1 MAYLTHEEYREL
13 GFDSTREF
21 EALENRAE
29 LAIDLFIRHYY
40 DFHDF
45 DKDHKTRKKAV
56 KLATAYQIQYLDST
70 GILTAEDKQTIAST
84 TLGRTTVAYSSNNSS
99 RAPGVIFVYPQ
110 YCDVELDSSFRN
122 SIVKD
127 GSDEYIV
134 NKIIPVYEPFNRKVF
149 CYEIE
154 VM

>member
-13 GFDSTREF
+13 GFDGTSEF
-21 EALENRAE
+21 EALLKRAE

-45 DKDHKTRKKAV
+45 DKDHKARKKAV

-99 RAPGVIFVYPQ
+99 RASETASGYNLSLDAFNALKSAGFLYSGVDY
-110 YCDVELDSSFRN
+110 
-122 SIVKD
+122 
-127 GSDEYIV
+127 G
-134 NKIIPVYEPFNRKVF
+134 
-149 CYEIE
+149 CY
-154 VM
+154 

>member
-13 GFDSTREF
+13 GFDGTSEF
-21 EALENRAE
+21 EALEKRAE

-45 DKDHKTRKKAV
+45 DTDHKTRKKAV

-84 TLGRTTVAYSSNNSS
+84 TLGRTTVSYSSNNGS
-99 RAPGVIFVYPQ
+99 RASETASGYNLSLDAFNALKSAGFLYSGVDYGR
-110 YCDVELDSSFRN
+110 Y
-122 SIVKD
+122 
-127 GSDEYIV
+127 
-134 NKIIPVYEPFNRKVF
+134 
-149 CYEIE
+149 
-154 VM
+154 

>member
-1 MAYLTHEEYREL
+1 MAYLTHDEYLEL
-13 GFDSTREF
+13 GFDSTSEF
-21 EALENRAE
+21 DELLKRAE

-45 DKDHKTRKKAV
+45 DKDHKARKKAV

-99 RAPGVIFVYPQ
+99 RASETASGYNLSLDAFNALKSAGFLYSGV
-110 YCDVELDSSFRN
+110 
-122 SIVKD
+122 
-127 GSDEYIV
+127 EYGR
-134 NKIIPVYEPFNRKVF
+134 Y
-149 CYEIE
+149 
-154 VM
+154 

>member
-13 GFDSTREF
+13 GFDSTSEF
-21 EALENRAE
+21 EALLKRAE
-29 LAIDLFIRHYY
+29 LAIDLFIIRHYY

-45 DKDHKTRKKAV
+45 DTDHKTRKKAV

-99 RAPGVIFVYPQ
+99 RASETASGYNLSLDAFNALKSAGFLYSGVDYGR
-110 YCDVELDSSFRN
+110 Y
-122 SIVKD
+122 
-127 GSDEYIV
+127 
-134 NKIIPVYEPFNRKVF
+134 
-149 CYEIE
+149 
-154 VM
+154 

>member
-99 RAPGVIFVYPQ
+99 RASETASGYNLSLDAFNALKSAGFLYSGVDYGR
-110 YCDVELDSSFRN
+110 Y
-122 SIVKD
+122 
-127 GSDEYIV
+127 
-134 NKIIPVYEPFNRKVF
+134 
-149 CYEIE
+149 
-154 VM
+154 